1 MALLER
7 FKIMSGCL
15 SKKGN
20 GAGNH
25 PLMQEIKN
33 EKVINVLSI
42 YVRP

>member
-7 FKIMSGCL
+7 FKIMSGFL

-25 PLMQEIKN
+25 PPNAEKN
-33 EKVINVLSI
+33 EEVINVLSI
-42 YVRP
+42 YVRT